1 MAAGGAT
8 AGEEVNEA
16 RLPEFSVSTRQ
27 VCPDS
32 SVYEMA
38 RIFVRACVAE
48 INPLSNCAHVSWYTR
63 FIRANSSS
71 RVVTVSTCLNDA
83 RFPDFF
89 GSTTH
94 VRPWLSVARSPK
106 MVVRAVSVEI
116 SLLSNASHV
125 SM

>member
-1 MAAGGAT
+1 MASGWAT
-8 AGEEVNEA
+8 DGEDVKEA
-16 RLPEFSVSTRQ
+16 RLPELSVSTRH

-48 INPLSNCAHVSWYTR
+48 IKPLSNWAHVSWYTR

-71 RVVTVSTCLNDA
+71 RLGAVSTCLKEA
-83 RFPDFF
+83 RLPDFF
-89 GSTTH
+89 GSITH
-94 VRPWLSVARSPK
+94 VRPWPSVARNPK
-106 MVVRAVSVEI
+106 MVVRAVSEEI